1 MENPVL
7 TIQCI
12 AYNQAPYIRQCL
24 EGFCMQKTNFRFEAI
39 VHDDA
44 STDDTALIIR
54 EYAEKYPDIIKPI
67 YETENQYSKKDG
79 SLRRIMNKH
88 TCGKY
93 VAYCEGDDYWTDPL
107 KLQKQVDFLEAN
119 VDYGLIYG
127 KERVFVQNKQKVSLS
142 SFGRQTS
149 SYEQLLL
156 ENTIPTLTV
165 CFRTIYL
172 LEFMEIKEMHNKML
186 GDYPLWLYIASK
198 SKLKFANEVLGVY
211 RKLEL
216 SASHF
221 DSYLKQLNFIQNGV
235 DIQLWFAEKTK
246 LKEYFQKRIL
256 VKYSV
261 DAFYLLLLTCKY
273 REAYQALKYSCKG
286 LNIFF
291 LPFIFVQL
299 LGYKSPLIVCGIER
313 AKRFI
318 LNRIRYY

>member
-1 MENPVL
+1 
-7 TIQCI
+7 
-12 AYNQAPYIRQCL
+12 
-24 EGFCMQKTNFRFEAI
+24 
-39 VHDDA
+39 
-44 STDDTALIIR
+44 
-54 EYAEKYPDIIKPI
+54 
-67 YETENQYSKKDG
+67 
-79 SLRRIMNKH
+79 
-88 TCGKY
+88 
-93 VAYCEGDDYWTDPL
+93 
-107 KLQKQVDFLEAN
+107 
-119 VDYGLIYG
+119 
-127 KERVFVQNKQKVSLS
+127 
-142 SFGRQTS
+142 
-149 SYEQLLL
+149 
-156 ENTIPTLTV
+156 
-165 CFRTIYL
+165 
-172 LEFMEIKEMHNKML
+172 MHNKML

>member
-127 KERVFVQNKQKVSLS
+127 KARVFVQNKQKVSLS

-273 REAYQALKYSCKG
+273 REAYQALKYGAQNETYIEGWEKKTSNLLIYKRLCK
-286 LNIFF
+286 I
-291 LPFIFVQL
+291 
-299 LGYKSPLIVCGIER
+299 
-313 AKRFI
+313 
-318 LNRIRYY
+318 